1 MFGIPKSLPL
11 CLLLSFTGLISMLL
25 LSLLFLRPF
34 SHFHS
39 RRKLCVRHAAA
50 VPVIGK
56 FSDAALKWFFCL
68 LRAWRSESSF
78 SYSPQEITA
87 ADVEIIS
94 LPDTS
99 SSQHTLLNS
108 LFPHTVVM
116 CPFKPCRKFGT
127 QGLFALTFTDVLT
140 TENDSVC
147 VRAWWICLVLLTCK
161 CCSAE
166 TWIHY
171 IAGAFNETW
180 L

>member
-1 MFGIPKSLPL
+1 MKVCIWKRGIQRICNAACLVFQNRCLYVFCCLSL
-11 CLLLSFTGLISMLL
+11 GLISMLL

-68 LRAWRSESSF
+68 LRAWLSESSF

-127 QGLFALTFTDVLT
+127 QGLFALTYSCAYNWECQCLCEGMMDL
-140 TENDSVC
+140 SVC
-147 VRAWWICLVLLTCK
+147 C
-161 CCSAE
+161 
-166 TWIHY
+166 
-171 IAGAFNETW
+171 
-180 L
+180 